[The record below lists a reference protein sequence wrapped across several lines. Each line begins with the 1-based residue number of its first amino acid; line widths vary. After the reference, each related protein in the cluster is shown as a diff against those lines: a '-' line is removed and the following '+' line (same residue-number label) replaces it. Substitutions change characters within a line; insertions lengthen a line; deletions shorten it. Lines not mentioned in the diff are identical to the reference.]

1 MDYTYIIFG
10 EAVMVTLEQLACFKA
25 VFEFKS
31 YSKAARTTGKTR
43 ATVRER
49 VKALE
54 DTLGFELFETS
65 GKSLIATQTAKHL
78 YPRAANLNRQS
89 KEFYSVALS
98 TFSTEIT
105 SIVLHHDDLI
115 PLCLLCDIDD
125 AIEREF
131 PDISINWLQR
141 DRDSS
146 FKDIESGEALFSI
159 MPTIGNIFPSSKVG
173 VFNLG
178 TYQYAPYTSVN
189 SGISHQLIDLNEL
202 TTEDFLLTENS
213 VLNEMRYANISN
225 RKHLVSNNDMLLHK
239 IQKKGWTLLST
250 ANAKEFVDAGKL
262 RRINIKEVPM
272 NLRQEMVLFYPLH
285 SEMDKQR
292 SRIIEIAKECAIT
305 FGDSKYA

>member
-1 MDYTYIIFG
+1 
-10 EAVMVTLEQLACFKA
+10 MVTLEQLSCFKA
-25 VFEFKS
+25 VYELNS
-31 YSKAARTTGKTR
+31 YSKAARATHKTR

-54 DTLGFELFETS
+54 DTLGFELFETQGKAVLPTKS
-65 GKSLIATQTAKHL
+65 GIHL
-78 YPRAANLNRQS
+78 YPRADNLTRQS
-89 KEFYSVALS
+89 KEFYNVALS
-98 TFSTEIT
+98 TFSTAIT

-115 PLCLLCDIDD
+115 PLCLLSDIDD

-141 DRDSS
+141 DRAASL
-146 FKDIESGEALFSI
+146 KDIESGDALFSI
-159 MPTIGNIFPSSKVG
+159 MPTVGKIFPNTKVG
-173 VFNLG
+173 IVNLG

-189 SGISHQLIDLNEL
+189 SGISQQGIDLNEL

-250 ANAKEFVDAGKL
+250 ANAQEFVEAGKL
-262 RRINIKEVPM
+262 RKIHIKETIV

-285 SEMDKQR
+285 AEIDKTR
-292 SRIIEIAKECAIT
+292 SRIIAIARETATT
-305 FGDSKYA
+305 FASSRFA

>member
-1 MDYTYIIFG
+1 
-10 EAVMVTLEQLACFKA
+10 MVTLEQLSCFKA
-25 VFEFKS
+25 VYELNS
-31 YSKAARTTGKTR
+31 YSKAARATDKTR

-49 VKALE
+49 IKALE
-54 DTLGFELFETS
+54 DVLGFELFETQ
-65 GKSLIATQTAKHL
+65 GKSLVPSENARHL
-78 YPRAANLNRQS
+78 YPRANNLTRQS

-115 PLCLLCDIDD
+115 PLCLLSDIDD

-131 PDISINWLQR
+131 PNISINWLQR
-141 DRDSS
+141 DRQSS
-146 FKDIESGEALFSI
+146 FKDIESGDALFSI
-159 MPTIGNIFPSSKVG
+159 MPTIGKIFPNTKVG
-173 VFNLG
+173 IVNLG
-178 TYQYAPYTSVN
+178 TYQYAPYTSMD
-189 SGISHQLIDLNEL
+189 SDISHQEIDLNQL

-250 ANAKEFVDAGKL
+250 ANAQDFIETGKL
-262 RRINIKEVPM
+262 RRIKIKETIV

-285 SEMDKQR
+285 SEMDSTR
-292 SRIIEIAKECAIT
+292 NRIIEIAKECAT
-305 FGDSKYA
+305 NFANSPYA

>member
-1 MDYTYIIFG
+1 
-10 EAVMVTLEQLACFKA
+10 MVTLEQLSCFKA
-25 VFEFKS
+25 VYELNS
-31 YSKAARTTGKTR
+31 YSKAARATHKTR

-54 DTLGFELFETS
+54 DTLGFELFETQGKAVLPTKS
-65 GKSLIATQTAKHL
+65 GIHL
-78 YPRAANLNRQS
+78 YPRADNLTRQS
-89 KEFYSVALS
+89 KEFYNVALS
-98 TFSTEIT
+98 TFSTAIT

-115 PLCLLCDIDD
+115 PLCLLSDIDD

-141 DRDSS
+141 DRAASL
-146 FKDIESGEALFSI
+146 KDIESGNALFSI
-159 MPTIGNIFPSSKVG
+159 MPTIGKIFPNTKVG
-173 VFNLG
+173 IVNLG
-178 TYQYAPYTSVN
+178 TYQYAAYTSVN
-189 SGISHQLIDLNEL
+189 SGISQQGIDLNEL

-250 ANAKEFVDAGKL
+250 ANAQEFVEAGKL
-262 RRINIKEVPM
+262 RKIHIKETIV

-285 SEMDKQR
+285 AEIDKTR
-292 SRIIEIAKECAIT
+292 SRIIAIARETATT
-305 FGDSKYA
+305 FASSRFA

>member
-1 MDYTYIIFG
+1 
-10 EAVMVTLEQLACFKA
+10 MVTLEQLSCFKA
-25 VFEFKS
+25 VYELNS
-31 YSKAARTTGKTR
+31 YSKAARSTDKTR

-54 DTLGFELFETS
+54 DILGFELFEIQ
-65 GKSLIATQTAKHL
+65 GKTVVPTKSARHL
-78 YPRAANLNRQS
+78 YVRADNLIRQS

-98 TFSTEIT
+98 TFSTDVT

-115 PLCLLCDIDD
+115 PLCLLSDIDD

-141 DRDSS
+141 DRGSS
-146 FKDIESGEALFSI
+146 FKDIEAGDALLSI
-159 MPTIGNIFPSSKVG
+159 MPTIGQIFPNTKVG
-173 VFNLG
+173 VVNLG
-178 TYQYAPYTSVN
+178 TYQYAPFTSME
-189 SGISHQLIDLNEL
+189 SGISHQAIDLNEL

-225 RKHLVSNNDMLLHK
+225 RKHLVSNNDMLLNK

-250 ANAKEFVDAGKL
+250 ANAQDFVDAGKL
-262 RRINIKEVPM
+262 RKINVKETLV

-285 SEMDKQR
+285 SEMNKTR
-292 SRIIEIAKECAIT
+292 SRIIEIAKECAAV
-305 FGDSKYA
+305 FANGRYS

>member
-1 MDYTYIIFG
+1 
-10 EAVMVTLEQLACFKA
+10 MVTLEQLSCFKA
-25 VFEFKS
+25 VYELNS
-31 YSKAARTTGKTR
+31 YSKAARATSKTR

-54 DTLGFELFETS
+54 DTLGFELFETQGKAVLPTKS
-65 GKSLIATQTAKHL
+65 GIHL
-78 YPRAANLNRQS
+78 YPRADNLTRQS
-89 KEFYSVALS
+89 KEFYNVALS
-98 TFSTEIT
+98 TFSTAIT

-115 PLCLLCDIDD
+115 PLCLLSDIDD

-141 DRDSS
+141 DRAASL
-146 FKDIESGEALFSI
+146 KDIESGDALFSI
-159 MPTIGNIFPSSKVG
+159 MPTIGKIFPNTKVG
-173 VFNLG
+173 IVNLG

-189 SGISHQLIDLNEL
+189 SGISQQGIDLNEL

-250 ANAKEFVDAGKL
+250 ANAQEFVEAGKL
-262 RRINIKEVPM
+262 RKIHIKETIV

-285 SEMDKQR
+285 AEIDKTR
-292 SRIIEIAKECAIT
+292 SRIIAIARETATT
-305 FGDSKYA
+305 FASSRFA

>member
-1 MDYTYIIFG
+1 
-10 EAVMVTLEQLACFKA
+10 MVTLEQLSCFKA
-25 VFEFKS
+25 VYELNS
-31 YSKAARTTGKTR
+31 YSKAARSTDKTR

-54 DTLGFELFETS
+54 DILGFELFEIK
-65 GKSLIATQTAKHL
+65 GKTVVPTKSARHL
-78 YPRAANLNRQS
+78 YVRADNLIRQS

-98 TFSTEIT
+98 TFSTDVT

-115 PLCLLCDIDD
+115 PLCLLSDIDD

-141 DRDSS
+141 DRGSS
-146 FKDIESGEALFSI
+146 FKDIEAGDALFSI
-159 MPTIGNIFPSSKVG
+159 MPTIGQIFPNTKVG
-173 VFNLG
+173 VVNLG
-178 TYQYAPYTSVN
+178 TYQYAPFTSME
-189 SGISHQLIDLNEL
+189 SGISHQAIDLNEL

-225 RKHLVSNNDMLLHK
+225 RKHLVSNNDMLLNK

-250 ANAKEFVDAGKL
+250 ANAQDFVDAGKL
-262 RRINIKEVPM
+262 RKINVKETLV

-285 SEMDKQR
+285 SEMNKTR
-292 SRIIEIAKECAIT
+292 SRIIEIAKECAAV
-305 FGDSKYA
+305 FANGRYS